1 MSRLF
6 KWFKLNFIGTRKE
19 LIGAISVIAVFGS
32 LWYLIEFHG
41 INLYDFWHE
50 CFNSP
55 HGDSSECLR
64 MSDHIIDSLFNLF
77 N

>member
-1 MSRLF
+1 MIQIEFYRHAEGIDRRDFGHRL
-6 KWFKLNFIGTRKE
+6 
-19 LIGAISVIAVFGS
+19 FGS

-55 HGDSSECLR
+55 RGDSSECLR
-64 MSDHIIDSLFNLF
+64 MSDHIIESLFKGIYSLGKD
-77 N
+77 